1 MQNEIN
7 GEFYWRLRRPKIVTK
22 KKIIINQKKPK
33 SKTNKKF
40 KREIIEAMIRD

>member
-22 KKIIINQKKPK
+22 KKKLINNIKKQKKLK
-33 SKTNKKF
+33 VKVNISKKK
-40 KREIIEAMIRD
+40 